1 MAIRK
6 VALGIVAGLLCVVA
20 ITAAVC
26 WAKGYRMYVVHT
38 GSMQPVM
45 PIGSVVIDK
54 PAAQLNGLKVGDI
67 ITFRHSDLSTDVV
80 THRIAGLAGGLVQT
94 KGDANTSI
102 DTWNI
107 RPNQVKGVKIA
118 VIPGLGYLLV
128 FLQQPAGIGATLM
141 SFLSIFL
148 LWALFFPSAEPIRR
162 AATSHRASRHK
173 PPNVA
178 VVRRRLTADD
188 APTTIFSPSD
198 LDTLSRL
205 LA

>member
-1 MAIRK
+1 M
-6 VALGIVAGLLCVVA
+6 VA
-20 ITAAVC
+20 ITAGVG
-26 WAKGYRMYVVHT
+26 WIKGYRVYVVHT
-38 GSMQPVM
+38 GSMLPTL
-45 PIGSVVIDK
+45 PLGSIVVDK
-54 PAAQLNGLKVGDI
+54 PAAGLNGLKPGDI
-67 ITFRHSDLSTDVV
+67 ITFRHSDLTSDVV
-80 THRIAGLAGGLVQT
+80 THRIAGLDGGLIQT
-94 KGDANTSI
+94 KGDANKTL

-107 RPNQVKGVKIA
+107 RPNQVEGVRIA
-118 VIPGLGYLLV
+118 TVPKVGYLLV
-128 FLQQPAGIGATLM
+128 FLQQPAGLGATLLA
-141 SFLSIFL
+141 FVSIFL

-162 AATSHRASRHK
+162 AASHRASRHK